1 MPCVCTAW
9 SRTPDVGKKP
19 PPGPEDDRR
28 LWKLVTS
35 TVVTRA
41 PEKPEKMRSKAQ
53 IRPSRKAVTAIP
65 ADPPTRLV
73 SIAPLRVDPQELK
86 PAPTRVF
93 KSAADRIEPNRKRRI
108 VKEHDPIGARLDMHG
123 LDQDQARETLEG
135 FIRRAYDDGH
145 RAVLVITGKGKIGHG
160 VLKQRTP
167 EWLAGPAVREMI
179 AGVSTADQRH
189 GGDGALYVALKRK
202 A

>member
-1 MPCVCTAW
+1 MA
-9 SRTPDVGKKP
+9 KKP
-19 PPGPEDDRR
+19 PPAPEDDRR
-28 LWKLVTS
+28 LWKLVAS
-35 TVVTRA
+35 TVTPRA
-41 PEKPEKMRSKAQ
+41 PEKPEKMRSKAR
-53 IRPSRKAVTAIP
+53 IRPVKTATAIP
-65 ADPPTRLV
+65 VEAPTRLA
-73 SIAPLRVDPQELK
+73 SIAPLRVSPEELK
-86 PAPTRVF
+86 PVPARTLKYAP
-93 KSAADRIEPNRKRRI
+93 DRIEPNRKRRI

-123 LDQDQARETLEG
+123 LDQDQARATLEG
-135 FIRRAYDDGH
+135 FIRRAYEDGH
-145 RAVLVITGKGKIGHG
+145 RAVLVITGKGRIGHG

>member
-1 MPCVCTAW
+1 M
-9 SRTPDVGKKP
+9 
-19 PPGPEDDRR
+19 GPEDDRR
-28 LWKLVTS
+28 LWKLVAS
-35 TVVTRA
+35 TVTPRS
-41 PEKPEKMRSKAQ
+41 PEKPEKMRSKAR
-53 IRPSRKAVTAIP
+53 IRPVKTATALP
-65 ADPPTRLV
+65 PETPTRLA

-86 PAPTRVF
+86 PAPA
-93 KSAADRIEPNRKRRI
+93 KAPKGPADRIEPNRKRRI

-123 LDQDQARETLEG
+123 LDQDQARATLEG

-145 RAVLVITGKGKIGHG
+145 RAVLVITGKGKVGHG

-167 EWLAGPAVREMI
+167 EWLAGPGVRELI

-189 GGDGALYVALKRK
+189 GGEGALYVALKRK

>member
-1 MPCVCTAW
+1 MA
-9 SRTPDVGKKP
+9 RKP

-28 LWKLVTS
+28 LWKLVAS
-35 TVVTRA
+35 TVTPRA
-41 PEKPEKMRSKAQ
+41 PDKPEKMRSKAR
-53 IRPSRKAVTAIP
+53 IRPSKKAETAIP
-65 ADPPTRLV
+65 LDPPTRLV
-73 SIAPLRVDPQELK
+73 SIAPLRVDPEELK
-86 PAPTRVF
+86 PAPSKVP
-93 KSAADRIEPNRKRRI
+93 KGPADRIEPNRKRRI

-123 LDQDQARETLEG
+123 LDQDQARATLEG
-135 FIRRAYDDGH
+135 FIRRAYEDGH
-145 RAVLVITGKGKIGHG
+145 RAVLVITGKGKVGHG

-202 A
+202 G